1 MSVWVLRLAVAGQRD
16 KSFHPKRLAER
27 AGGRVSRSLAQLR
40 REAPQYYPAWLLTD
54 ESRESGSRVKVSGG
68 SNLITADG
76 RRTSTMEETA
86 AILIIGDEVVSGLVQ
101 EGCSY
106 SLMAALRRQGISTK
120 QVRQKFDS
128 AILPALSLP

>member
-1 MSVWVLRLAVAGQRD
+1 
-16 KSFHPKRLAER
+16 
-27 AGGRVSRSLAQLR
+27 
-40 REAPQYYPAWLLTD
+40 
-54 ESRESGSRVKVSGG
+54 
-68 SNLITADG
+68 
-76 RRTSTMEETA
+76 MEETA

-106 SLMAALRRQGISTK
+106 SLMAALRQQGISTK